1 MTLMGVLLWEAPTDK
16 FDGFFPGHK
25 PATNPPDQRIAFWSV
40 YSSRVNDRKTG
51 EELKAEGK

>member
-1 MTLMGVLLWEAPTDK
+1 MGVLLWEAPTDK

-40 YSSRVNDRKTG
+40 YSSRVNDRKTR